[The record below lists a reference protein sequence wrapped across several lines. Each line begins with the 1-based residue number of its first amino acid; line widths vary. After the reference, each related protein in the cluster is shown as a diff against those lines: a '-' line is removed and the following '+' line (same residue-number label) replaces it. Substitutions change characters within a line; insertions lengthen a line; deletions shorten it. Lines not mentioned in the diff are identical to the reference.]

1 MTRPHPED
9 LAKLVAAVCVN
20 PKYAQ
25 LAPSLV
31 ERLAAEELEKR
42 ADFKT
47 ALKTTRT
54 RLHQVAGAFLTPDI
68 NYAKWLDILSSIS
81 RNDDDLWQDYCSR
94 LMRLHNSTAE
104 RLPYIKHFY
113 TTCLADISPVTSIL
127 DLA

>member
-54 RLHQVAGAFLTPDI
+54 RLHQVAGAGKFVHHKENIPDV
-68 NYAKWLDILSSIS
+68 YHDIPA
-81 RNDDDLWQDYCSR
+81 N
-94 LMRLHNSTAE
+94 
-104 RLPYIKHFY
+104 
-113 TTCLADISPVTSIL
+113 
-127 DLA
+127 